1 MTEIDL
7 QEFPTTRYQGSK
19 RKILPWLHSVF
30 KDLEFETALDA
41 FGGSASV
48 SYLLKKMNKTVTFN
62 DKLLFNHIIGKAII
76 ENNRIKL
83 NEQDVSNLTKRIE
96 GVKYYRFIQNN
107 FKDVYYLQDEN
118 VWLDRVVSNIFQMN
132 HYQPH
137 VLQYKRSL
145 AYYSLFQSSIIKRPF
160 NLFHRKNPYLRTSD
174 VERNFGNKTTWDKS
188 FENYLRKFSDE
199 VNSLV
204 FNSGRNCRSLNESA
218 FDIAPDGYDL
228 VYLDPP
234 YLRKDGS
241 NESSNYLKCYHFLEG
256 LSKYQ
261 EWKNLVDF
269 DSVNLRLKQDE
280 DSNDFSMN
288 TIYESYEKLITR
300 FQNSII
306 VLSYK
311 KGGIPS
317 IDYLV
322 NLVKKV
328 KGNAHTVSMH
338 YKYALNHQNGDA
350 KNNREVLI
358 IGI

>member
-1 MTEIDL
+1 IKYTLLRFMTLSYFFFSSRRRHTRFSRDWSSDVCSSDL
-7 QEFPTTRYQGSK
+7 
-19 RKILPWLHSVF
+19 
-30 KDLEFETALDA
+30 
-41 FGGSASV
+41 
-48 SYLLKKMNKTVTFN
+48 
-62 DKLLFNHIIGKAII
+62 I

-160 NLFHRKNPYLRTSD
+160 NLFHRKNLYLRTSD

-218 FDIAPDGYDL
+218 FD
-228 VYLDPP
+228 
-234 YLRKDGS
+234 
-241 NESSNYLKCYHFLEG
+241 
-256 LSKYQ
+256 
-261 EWKNLVDF
+261 
-269 DSVNLRLKQDE
+269 
-280 DSNDFSMN
+280 
-288 TIYESYEKLITR
+288 
-300 FQNSII
+300 
-306 VLSYK
+306 
-311 KGGIPS
+311 
-317 IDYLV
+317 
-322 NLVKKV
+322 
-328 KGNAHTVSMH
+328 
-338 YKYALNHQNGDA
+338 
-350 KNNREVLI
+350 
-358 IGI
+358 